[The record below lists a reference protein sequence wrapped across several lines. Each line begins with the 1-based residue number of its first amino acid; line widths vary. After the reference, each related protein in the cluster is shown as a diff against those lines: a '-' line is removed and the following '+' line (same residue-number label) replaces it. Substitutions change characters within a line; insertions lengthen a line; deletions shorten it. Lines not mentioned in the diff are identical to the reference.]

1 MRRLCY
7 LLIVALFGC
16 GGGGGQ
22 AGNPLIGQIAP
33 DFSLTDVS
41 QNTQEFTS
49 QDLCVIAKQTFDATI
64 QNDVH
69 LGRVSW
75 CAKK

>member
-1 MRRLCY
+1 MEPY
-7 LLIVALFGC
+7 VLFTVITLVDP
-16 GGGGGQ
+16 
-22 AGNPLIGQIAP
+22 ATGN
-33 DFSLTDVS
+33 LTDVS

-49 QDLCVIAKQTFDATI
+49 QDLCVIAEQTFDATI